1 MIARL
6 VRLLTKRSKPKR
18 WADQP
23 FEYVEDKNMLWCPC
37 VKGPLEKGSPILKM
51 LEEGTLTMGHVRKDP
66 YAGLYDARNYDWR
79 EDPDNQP

>member
-1 MIARL
+1 
-6 VRLLTKRSKPKR
+6 
-18 WADQP
+18 
-23 FEYVEDKNMLWCPC
+23 MLWCPC